1 MKVWHNCNSKSRD
14 TGYVDYN
21 ERVNKRRRYNTLL
34 VGTCGNFDVFPVL
47 YQSLLIRGN
56 LIISFSQSTGE
67 WFPSVIISSTTGDQW
82 NYNAI
87 LSLIVCI

>member
-21 ERVNKRRRYNTLL
+21 ERVNNRRRYNTLL

-47 YQSLLIRGN
+47 YQSL
-56 LIISFSQSTGE
+56 
-67 WFPSVIISSTTGDQW
+67 
-82 NYNAI
+82 
-87 LSLIVCI
+87 